1 MAIIGNIPYFQTNP
15 YGFVYFNLAISP
27 IRHQDIHGPSETWL
41 RPTWLRLL
49 SSSSIPVTGA
59 GRRLPS
65 LVLAD
70 SGPSLHLITTLLWFA
85 HLRSGK
91 RNKKAGEISETPH
104 RKRLEKKPLSSK
116 LGYVTNH
123 YKSRI
128 WLDVL
133 LVKSPIFLG
142 ETPKKIAAEIHCFWW
157 ESRYIHLFL
166 IRRSSI
172 RHPDVE
178 VASAPVLGCPPLDH
192 GT

>member
-1 MAIIGNIPYFQTNP
+1 MKNGYNWGYTLFSDLSEYVSFISTWPSMDQAKRDFVQRD
-15 YGFVYFNLAISP
+15 FVYWAPAGTAGASRAWYLQIPGLPSIWSQLSCGLHICAAE
-27 IRHQDIHGPSETWL
+27 SETKRRVKFL
-41 RPTWLRLL
+41 KLL
-49 SSSSIPVTGA
+49 IEK
-59 GRRLPS
+59 
-65 LVLAD
+65 D
-70 SGPSLHLITTLLWFA
+70 W
-85 HLRSGK
+85 K
-91 RNKKAGEISETPH
+91 
-104 RKRLEKKPLSSK
+104 KKPLSSK